1 MLNEENPEAFPQKSR
16 IRKCPPSPL
25 LFIIV
30 FKVLVNPVSPKK
42 GYALKRRRKA
52 KRRSKIC

>member
-30 FKVLVNPVSPKK
+30 FKVLVNSVSPKK
-42 GYALKRRRKA
+42 G
-52 KRRSKIC
+52 ICIEKKT

>member
-16 IRKCPPSPL
+16 TRKCPPSPL
-25 LFIIV
+25 LF
-30 FKVLVNPVSPKK
+30 KVLVNSVSPKK
-42 GYALKRRRKA
+42 GYALKRRHKA